1 MYGFRLTVTCSC
13 RILFAYALPAYDG
26 VPPMPILV
34 RQQLL
39 RETPTFVVVALT
51 LLVALLG

>member
-1 MYGFRLTVTCSC
+1 
-13 RILFAYALPAYDG
+13 
-26 VPPMPILV
+26 MPILV